1 MAVAESLRAE
11 DNDGHRLVHRARR
24 DTNASTVFGQKTAE
38 LEAAGAVPPCFE
50 ESLEE
55 GSDTVPES
63 TTEQDTSCAKEHLVG
78 AFGESCFEAPR
89 GQEETSIEVD
99 VVGGLQSGPSFS
111 PWQIRD
117 AQGREAA
124 NAGVSLGEDDALG
137 DFFAGV
143 EKGVDFDAPV
153 ILEEA
158 AKCQKHVIYD
168 ITFVR

>member
-1 MAVAESLRAE
+1 MQSHLALRSPS
-11 DNDGHRLVHRARR
+11 RR
-24 DTNASTVFGQKTAE
+24 VRIQSPSRPLNKIQS
-38 LEAAGAVPPCFE
+38 
-50 ESLEE
+50 
-55 GSDTVPES
+55 
-63 TTEQDTSCAKEHLVG
+63 HLALRSPTG
-78 AFGESCFEAPR
+78 WESCFEAPR